1 MLQRDRQSSVLGL
14 TNELCSEVKLS
25 LRFALE
31 RKEVNLHISIQH
43 TLCSPLWSR
52 LHAWVLGTLVWISEV
67 GGTGRLA
74 ALGFGSEVAVRT
86 APFEPPAPTNPFLP
100 SLVLASSI
108 TKPVKVLSVGRWHKA
123 QCSQTQKPL
132 LSPAQ
137 PRLSPPAHSTLQ
149 NSYWLPCL
157 ACPPISCPG
166 GQKSVSHVPIQPS
179 QGK

>member
-1 MLQRDRQSSVLGL
+1 MPSPKTLPNSPLGQSRNCLLSHSLYTRPALELCPALREEEGLGLLHSWTPQCSKGTVRAHVLGL

-86 APFEPPAPTNPFLP
+86 APFEPPAPTNPFFAFFGSCILD
-100 SLVLASSI
+100 
-108 TKPVKVLSVGRWHKA
+108 HKA
-123 QCSQTQKPL
+123 C
-132 LSPAQ
+132 
-137 PRLSPPAHSTLQ
+137 
-149 NSYWLPCL
+149 
-157 ACPPISCPG
+157 
-166 GQKSVSHVPIQPS
+166 
-179 QGK
+179 